1 MRYRGRTGFTLV
13 ELLVVITIIGILVAL
28 LLPAVQNAREAGR
41 TVSCKNRLKQI
52 GVGVH
57 SYLTAE
63 GHFPP
68 GNITEGNCCSTKS
81 RTNWAIEILPHIEQ
95 DSLYRKYDHSKF
107 NEDPENMEVRTAK
120 IPLYSCPSESET
132 DVLEKPESGP
142 GGTWNGQTGVIY
154 RRGSY
159 RCVSGRS
166 DGSGWWDTH
175 QNAHFP
181 KSWRGVFHTVGTNDL
196 KPERD
201 RNIRDGLSNT
211 LMVGEMGT
219 ISHSSRRTFWGYAY
233 ASYASSCVTP
243 QSRTL
248 LVDYDRCSQIGGA
261 GGQNPCKR
269 GWGSFH
275 PGGLNFVYCDGNVRF
290 IPITVDLNVLAEMA
304 TIDGGEIVNYFP

>member
-1 MRYRGRTGFTLV
+1 MRRLRESGFTLV

-28 LLPAVQNAREAGR
+28 LLPAVQSARESGR
-41 TVSCKNRLKQI
+41 QAACKNRLKQI
-52 GVGVH
+52 GTAIHG
-57 SYLTAE
+57 YLAAE

-81 RTNWAIEILPHIEQ
+81 RTNWAIEILTYIEQ
-95 DSLYRKYDHSKF
+95 DALYRKYDHTKF
-107 NEDPENMEVRTAK
+107 NEDPENAEVCRARIT
-120 IPLYSCPSESET
+120 LYTCPSEAET
-132 DVLEKPESGP
+132 EKIEIPESGP
-142 GGTWNGQTGVIY
+142 GGTWNNQPGVLY

-181 KSWRGVFHTVGTNDL
+181 KTWRGVFHTVGTNNL
-196 KPERD
+196 KVERD

-211 LMVGEMGT
+211 LMIGEMGT
-219 ISHSSRRTFWGYAY
+219 VSHSNRRTFWAYAY

-248 LVDYDRCSQIGGA
+248 LLDYDRCGQIGGT
-261 GGQNPCKR
+261 GGYNPCKR

-275 PGGLNFVYCDGNVRF
+275 PGGLHYAYCDGSVHF

-304 TIDGGEIVNYFP
+304 TIDGGNVVNYFP